1 MIYPQA
7 QKQFRLMGQR
17 LGFYEPFLF
26 GVALAFLLVVVLDVV
41 VALAFLL
48 VVVLDVLVA
57 FELDAE
63 DLLVVV
69 LVTSVVATLV
79 PLGVPLDLLL
89 AVPVEV
95 APAELLPD
103 MLDDAADEVDLIEPI
118 GGDLSESVAYG
129 MPSVLVTVALE
140 RK

>member
-7 QKQFRLMGQR
+7 QKQFRLMRQQ

-26 GVALAFLLVVVLDVV
+26 GVALAFLLVVVLDEV

-48 VVVLDVLVA
+48 VVVLDILVA

-69 LVTSVVATLV
+69 LVTSVVALLV
-79 PLGVPLDLLL
+79 ALGVPLDLLL

-103 MLDDAADEVDLIEPI
+103 TLDDAADEVGFIEPS
-118 GGDLSESVAYG
+118 GGFVRICCMRNA
-129 MPSVLVTVALE
+129 
-140 RK
+140 